1 MKYTYEELEKLIET
15 KEKEL
20 KYKKYLIGLQISELK
35 KEIRYINKQLEVV
48 KEEKY
53 QRTRKR

>member
-1 MKYTYEELEKLIET
+1 MKD

-20 KYKKYLIGLQISELK
+20 KYKKYLIGLQINELK
-35 KEIRYINKQLEVV
+35 KEIKYINNQLEVV

>member
-1 MKYTYEELEKLIET
+1 MKD

-20 KYKKYLIGLQISELK
+20 KYKKYLIGLQINELK
-35 KEIRYINKQLEVV
+35 KEIRYINKQLETI

-53 QRTRKR
+53 QRVRKR